1 MEHDELKELLDG
13 LHDRYNAPDFIA
25 DDPISVPHRFER
37 REDIEISGFLAAT
50 IAWGNRKSI
59 VRNAGRLMRLMDDAP
74 YDFTVHASEQELN
87 ALLNFVQRSGLHRLY
102 SRPAPTMQPLR
113 KSRRL
118 FRTDIRRH
126 GRSAHGTVA
135 VPHDVLG
142 KRSSDALRKAPLQ
155 HRQGRGL
162 QTVEHV
168 SQMDGAQRQS
178 RR

>member
-1 MEHDELKELLDG
+1 
-13 LHDRYNAPDFIA
+13 
-25 DDPISVPHRFER
+25 
-37 REDIEISGFLAAT
+37 
-50 IAWGNRKSI
+50 
-59 VRNAGRLMRLMDDAP
+59 MRLMDDAP

-87 ALLNFVQRSGLHRLY
+87 ALLNFVHRTFNRSDCIAFIRALRRLC
-102 SRPAPTMQPLR
+102 SRYR

-155 HRQGRGL
+155 HRQRARPANG
-162 QTVEHV
+162 
-168 SQMDGAQRQS
+168 
-178 RR
+178 